1 MITVL
6 VGKKTDAFDTTLKRV
21 VLSMGKG
28 SEIERVEISRTN
40 AQDII
45 DQIQTGSPF
54 GEKKVF
60 IITGLF
66 EYEDVKN
73 NFLEQ
78 GSFLASAPN
87 DVVVVLESI
96 LVADTKKFETFA
108 EVQKVL
114 EKIPKASSFDTF
126 ALANAFATGDRK
138 KTWIV
143 FQEVLAHSDEMES
156 IHGMIWWKLKD
167 MMQKRSVYD
176 MATMQSLAKKLVAVY
191 HESRSGG
198 LGMAERLEEFFL
210 TMPPVK
216 K

>member
-1 MITVL
+1 MV
-6 VGKKTDAFDTTLKRV
+6 
-21 VLSMGKG
+21 
-28 SEIERVEISRTN
+28 
-40 AQDII
+40 II
-45 DQIQTGSPF
+45 
-54 GEKKVF
+54 
-60 IITGLF
+60 
-66 EYEDVKN
+66 
-73 NFLEQ
+73 
-78 GSFLASAPN
+78 
-87 DVVVVLESI
+87 LESI
-96 LVADTKKFETFA
+96 LAVDTKKFETFA

-114 EKIPKASSFDTF
+114 EKNTKASSFDTF

-176 MATMQSLAKKLVAVY
+176 MATLQSLAKKLVSVY
-191 HESRSGG
+191 HESRTGG

-210 TMPPVK
+210 TMPSVK